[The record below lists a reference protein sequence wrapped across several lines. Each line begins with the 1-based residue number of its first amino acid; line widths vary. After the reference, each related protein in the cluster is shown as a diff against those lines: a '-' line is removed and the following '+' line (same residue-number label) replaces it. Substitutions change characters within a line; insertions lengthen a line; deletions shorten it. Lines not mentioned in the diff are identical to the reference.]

1 MLRVL
6 IICFLWLPQMVLFA
20 QINSKLIN
28 NSLFENYTVSNG
40 LLDEKI
46 HCVFQDSK
54 GWIWLGTDYGAYR
67 FDGYSFTSFDLN
79 DELSIVLSNALI
91 RVIYE
96 APQGIIWI
104 GTDFQGLFRY
114 DVANNILEQFKDK
127 GFTHNSVWDILAD
140 DKQNL
145 WLGTEGGLNYFN
157 TSTKQIE
164 QTYTVTNNQRMPGNW
179 VRKLFFDHKKE
190 LWVGTNKGIAI
201 VDTQGKIINSY
212 LSDTRFNNRENEVW
226 EIYQDNSG
234 TIWIGTYLGGLLYC
248 DDSTRNFRKFELD
261 KVNNRTVT
269 VRSIIQDNK
278 GDLWFGTRGG
288 LYFMNLFNHQLKHYQ
303 NEQNNNFSLIH
314 NSVLDLFI
322 DKKGDLWVGTRNGL
336 SFLNFDKQSFGYL
349 MASENKW
356 NTLNNGEI
364 YVFWEDNQQRLW
376 MGTESGGINIFDP
389 SQDRIAYLTVNEG
402 LSGNCVKAI
411 CPDNYGNI
419 LIGTYLGGLDMYH
432 PKTGKVTIFKHNQDD
447 PGSICDNEV
456 WAIVKDS
463 KSRIWVGTSK
473 GIDLYNDKTQTFE
486 HFGNKYGIGWVAM
499 IYEDRKH
506 NFWLYAPDV
515 EQVVVVKNN
524 QQVIRL
530 DIQSRAMC
538 EDIDGNYWLAT
549 LGQGLIKLNQQFEK
563 LEQYSVNDG
572 ISNNILN
579 GVVNINN
586 VHLWISSNNGLS
598 RFNLET
604 KEIKNYFST
613 DGLLN
618 NKFNYGAFYKIS
630 GNVLAFGGNRGV
642 DFIYLDKINRNDY
655 IPPIVLTSLKVFN
668 RKIEQSKGGILTK
681 HISETKK
688 IVLRHD
694 QNMFSF
700 DFAALN
706 YANSFKN
713 KYKYKLEGFD
723 KDWNDIGTSRVATYT
738 NIEQGEYVFK
748 VIGSNNDNV
757 FNEQGVELTL
767 IILPPFW
774 KTWWF
779 RLLAIVFLALFFALI
794 LLMIRNREKLKQ
806 ELVYERRAARK
817 IQEVDR
823 LKHQFFM
830 NISHEIRT
838 PLSLIIGPVDKL
850 LDQKNTDE
858 VILKNLQIIKRNTTN
873 LKRLVNQLLDYRKL
887 ETGNLKLELRKGNL
901 RSFVE
906 EIVESFRA
914 SADDKEIN
922 LEFNAFQ
929 PSIFFWF
936 DADKVEKI
944 MNNLLSNALKY
955 TPEKGHVSV
964 SISMV
969 FTNDIEE
976 TNLLIPPLDTESV
989 SIEKFVKIRVSDTGI
1004 GIAPEN
1010 ITRIFDRFRRV
1021 EQLEPEQVQG
1031 TGIGLAL
1038 TKELT
1043 KLHLGHLEVKSKPG
1057 KGSRFSV
1064 YLPLDEKGDIDP
1076 EPHTDEMDMNE
1087 PHQPE
1092 RIVKNTQLMALV
1104 VDDNPDL
1111 REFIKTHFTPE
1122 YVILEAKNGKEAW
1135 DMALEKI
1142 PDIIIA
1148 DVMMPVMDGNE
1159 LCKRLK
1165 HDERTSHIPVIMLSA
1180 LTSAENQLAG
1190 IDAGADDYIT
1200 KPFDVGLLKAKVDN
1214 LLSIRKAL
1222 RERYSKEMVL
1232 KPTDIILASPDEKFL
1247 KRLIS
1252 VIEKNISK
1260 EFLDVEF
1267 LSQNM
1272 DVSRTQL
1279 YRKIGAL
1286 TDMTPKEFVKE
1297 IRMKRAAQLIV
1308 QNKLNISEVTYEV
1321 GFSDI
1326 SYFRKCF
1333 REKFGMSAS
1342 EYKKKNVQ

>member
-1 MLRVL
+1 MVQQVAL
-6 IICFLWLPQMVLFA
+6 FPQL
-20 QINSKLIN
+20 NSKLIN

-67 FDGYSFTSFDLN
+67 FDGYSFTSFNLN
-79 DELSIVLSNALI
+79 NELSLILSNALI

-96 APQGIIWI
+96 DPQGIIWI
-104 GTDFQGLFRY
+104 GTDFQGLFKY
-114 DVANNILEQFKDK
+114 DISNNVLEQFKNK
-127 GFTHNSVWDILAD
+127 GFTHNSVCDILAD
-140 DKQNL
+140 EKHNL

-164 QTYTVTNNQRMPGNW
+164 QTYTVANNQRMPGNW

-201 VDTQGKIINSY
+201 VDAQGKIANSY
-212 LSDTRFNNRENEVW
+212 LTDSRYNDRENEVW
-226 EIYQDNSG
+226 EIFQDNSG
-234 TIWIGTYLGGLLYC
+234 NIWIGTYLGGLLYC
-248 DDSTRNFRKFELD
+248 DDSTHNFRKFELD
-261 KVNNRTVT
+261 KTNNRTVT

-288 LYFMNLFNHQLKHYQ
+288 LYSMNQFNPNPKQYL

-336 SFLNFDKQSFGYL
+336 SYLNFDKQSFGYL
-349 MASENKW
+349 MASENKL
-356 NTLNNGEI
+356 NSLNNGEV
-364 YVFWEDNQQRLW
+364 YVFWEDNQQKLW
-376 MGTESGGINIFDP
+376 MGTESGGINIFDA
-389 SQDRIAYLTVNEG
+389 QHNRITYLTVKEG
-402 LSGNCVKAI
+402 LSSNCIKAI
-411 CPDNYGNI
+411 YPDNYGNV
-419 LIGTYLGGLDMYH
+419 LIGTYLGGLNVFNT
-432 PKTGKVTIFKHNQDD
+432 KTGTVNIFKHNQDN
-447 PGSICDNEV
+447 PASICDNEV

-473 GIDLYNDKTQTFE
+473 GIDLYNDKTQSFE
-486 HFGNKYGIGWVAM
+486 HFGDKYGIGWVAM

-515 EQVVVVKNN
+515 EQLFVVKNN
-524 QQVIRL
+524 QQVIKL

-538 EDIDGNYWLAT
+538 EDNAGNYWLAT
-549 LGQGLIKLNQQFEK
+549 LGNGLIKLNQQFE
-563 LEQYSVNDG
+563 EVEHYSVNQG
-572 ISNNILN
+572 ISNSILN
-579 GVVNINN
+579 GIVNINSEN
-586 VHLWISSNNGLS
+586 LWISSNNGLS

-604 KEIKNYFST
+604 KEIKNYFSF

-618 NKFNYGAFYKIS
+618 NKFNYGAFYKTS
-630 GNVLAFGGNRGV
+630 NNVLAFGGNRGV
-642 DFIYLDKINRNDY
+642 DFIYLDKINRNNY

-668 RKIEQSKGGILTK
+668 KKIEQSKGGILTK
-681 HISETKK
+681 LVSETNK
-688 IVLRHD
+688 IVLKHD

-706 YANSFKN
+706 YANSYKN

-723 KDWNDIGTSRVATYT
+723 RDWNDIGTSRVATYT
-738 NIEQGEYVFK
+738 NIDQGEYVFK

-757 FNEQGVELTL
+757 FNEQGVELAL

-779 RLLAIVFLALFFALI
+779 RLLAVVFLVVLFVLI

-806 ELVYERRAARK
+806 ELVYERQTARK

-858 VILKNLQIIKRNTTN
+858 VISKNLQIIKRNTTN
-873 LKRLVNQLLDYRKL
+873 LNRLVNQLLDYRKL

-901 RSFVE
+901 RSFIE
-906 EIVESFRA
+906 EIVESFRTTA
-914 SADDKEIN
+914 EDKEIN
-922 LEFNAFQ
+922 FEFNASQ

-944 MNNLLSNALKY
+944 VNNLLSNAIKY
-955 TPEKGHVSV
+955 TPEKGHISV

-969 FTNDIEE
+969 FANDIEE
-976 TNLLIPPLDTESV
+976 TNLLIPPLDTENASL
-989 SIEKFVKIRVSDTGI
+989 EKYVKIRVADSGI
-1004 GIAPEN
+1004 GITPEN
-1010 ITRIFDRFRRV
+1010 IPKIFDRFRRI
-1021 EQLEPEQVQG
+1021 EQKENEQVQG

-1064 YLPLDEKGDIDP
+1064 YLPYDDKGDVDL
-1076 EPHTDEMDMNE
+1076 ELHTDEVDSIE
-1087 PHQPE
+1087 PHHTE
-1092 RIVKNTQLMALV
+1092 RTGKNTQLLALV

-1111 REFIKTHFTPE
+1111 REFLKTHFTPE
-1122 YVILEAKNGKEAW
+1122 YAILEAKNGKEAW

-1142 PDIIIA
+1142 PDIIVA
-1148 DVMMPVMDGNE
+1148 DVMMQGMDGNE

-1180 LTSAENQLAG
+1180 LTTAENQLAG

-1222 RERYSKEMVL
+1222 RERYSKEMIL

-1342 EYKKKNVQ
+1342 EYKKKNML

>member
-1 MLRVL
+1 MRFLITTYTLLVL
-6 IICFLWLPQMVLFA
+6 SLFA
-20 QINSKLIN
+20 QGQQNSKLIT
-28 NSLFENYTVSNG
+28 NSLFENYSVSNG

-79 DELSIVLSNALI
+79 DELSIILSNALI

-104 GTDFQGLFRY
+104 GTDFQGLFKY
-114 DVANNILEQFKDK
+114 DISKNVLEQFKDK
-127 GFTHNSVWDILAD
+127 GFTHNSVWAILAD
-140 DKQNL
+140 EKQNL

-157 TSTKQIE
+157 TSTNQIE
-164 QTYTVTNNQRMPGNW
+164 QTFTVTSNQQIPGNW
-179 VRKLFFDHKKE
+179 VRKLFFDHQKN

-201 VDTQGKIINSY
+201 FDTQGRITNSY
-212 LSDTRFNNRENEVW
+212 LTDNRYIDRENEVW
-226 EIYQDNSG
+226 EIYQDNTG
-234 TIWIGTYLGGLLYC
+234 TIWIGTYLGGLFYC
-248 DDSTRNFRKFELD
+248 VDSTRNFRKFELD
-261 KVNNRTVT
+261 KANNRTIT
-269 VRSIIQDNK
+269 VRSIIQDSK
-278 GDLWFGTRGG
+278 GNLWFGTRGG
-288 LYFMNLFNHQLKHYQ
+288 LYSLNPFNNNLKQYQ
-303 NEQNNNFSLIH
+303 NEQNNNYSLIH

-349 MASENKW
+349 KAAENKV
-356 NTLNNGEI
+356 NVLNNGEV
-364 YVFWEDNQQRLW
+364 YVFWEDDQQKLW
-376 MGTESGGINIFDP
+376 MGTESGGINIFDAKH
-389 SQDRIAYLTVNEG
+389 DHIKYLTVKDG
-402 LSGNCVKAI
+402 LSSNCIKAI

-419 LIGTYLGGLDMYH
+419 LIGTYLGGLNLYNT
-432 PKTGKVTIFKHNQDD
+432 KTGKVKVFKHNQDN
-447 PGSICDNEV
+447 PASICDNEV

-463 KSRIWVGTSK
+463 KNRIWVGTSN
-473 GIDLYNDKTQTFE
+473 GIDIYNDKTQSFE
-486 HFGNKYGIGWVAM
+486 HFGDKYGIGWVAM
-499 IYEDRKH
+499 IYEDSRH

-515 EQVVVVKNN
+515 EQMFVVKNN
-524 QQVIRL
+524 QEVIKL

-538 EDIDGNYWLAT
+538 EDINGNYWLAT
-549 LGQGLIKLNQQFEK
+549 LGHGLIKLNQQFDQMK
-563 LEQYSVNDG
+563 QYSVNEG
-572 ISNNILN
+572 ISNNIMN
-579 GVVNINN
+579 GIININN
-586 VHLWISSNNGLS
+586 EYLWISSNNGLS
-598 RFNLET
+598 RFNFKT
-604 KEIKNYFST
+604 NEIKNYFSS

-618 NKFNYGAFYKIS
+618 NKFNYGAFYKTS
-630 GNVLAFGGNRGV
+630 ENLLAFGGNLGV
-642 DFIYLDKINRNDY
+642 DFIYLDRINQNEY
-655 IPPIVLTSLKVFN
+655 IPPIVLTSLKVYN
-668 RKIEQSKGGILTK
+668 KKIEQSKEGILTK
-681 HISETKK
+681 HISETRK
-688 IVLRHD
+688 IILKHD

-706 YANSFKN
+706 YANSNKN

-738 NIEQGEYVFK
+738 NIEQGEYVFR

-757 FNEQGVELTL
+757 FNEQGVKLDL

-779 RLLAIVFLALFFALI
+779 RLLAIAFLALFFVLI

-806 ELVYERRAARK
+806 ELVYERRSARK

-850 LDQKNTDE
+850 LNEKNSEE
-858 VILKNLQIIKRNTTN
+858 VVSKNLEIIKRNTTN
-873 LKRLVNQLLDYRKL
+873 LNRLVNQLLDYRKL

-901 RSFVE
+901 RIYIE
-906 EIVESFRA
+906 EIVDSFRTA
-914 SADDKEIN
+914 ADDKEIN
-922 LEFNAFQ
+922 LEFNAYQ

-944 MNNLLSNALKY
+944 INNLLSNAIKY
-955 TPEKGHVSV
+955 TSEKGHISV

-969 FTNDIEE
+969 FASDIED
-976 TNLLIPPLDTESV
+976 TNLLIPPIDAETIRV
-989 SIEKFVKIRVSDTGI
+989 EKYVKISVSDTGV

-1010 ITRIFDRFRRV
+1010 ISRIFDRFRRIGQP
-1021 EQLEPEQVQG
+1021 EHEQVQG
-1031 TGIGLAL
+1031 SGIGLAL

-1043 KLHLGHLEVKSKPG
+1043 KLHAGHIEVKSKLG

-1064 YLPLDEKGDIDP
+1064 YLPFDDHGSIDSENHAEEIDFH
-1076 EPHTDEMDMNE
+1076 EPPNAEQIN
-1087 PHQPE
+1087 
-1092 RIVKNTQLMALV
+1092 KNTQLLALV

-1111 REFIKTHFTPE
+1111 REFIKTHFVPE
-1122 YVILEAKNGKEAW
+1122 YAILEAKNGKEAW
-1135 DMALEKI
+1135 DLALEKI
-1142 PDIIIA
+1142 PDIIVA
-1148 DVMMPVMDGNE
+1148 DVMMPGIDGNE

-1180 LTSAENQLAG
+1180 LTTAENQLAG

-1222 RERYSKEMVL
+1222 RERYSKEMIL
-1232 KPTDIILASPDEKFL
+1232 KPTNIILAAPDEKFL

-1279 YRKIGAL
+1279 YRKVGAL

-1308 QNKLNISEVTYEV
+1308 QNKLNISEVSYEV

-1342 EYKKKNVQ
+1342 EYKKKYVQ

>member
-1 MLRVL
+1 MRYIVL
-6 IICFLWLPQMVLFA
+6 TFVISILSFYTKGQ
-20 QINSKLIN
+20 QNSKLIN
-28 NSLFENYTVSNG
+28 SSLFENYSVSNG

-67 FDGYSFTSFDLN
+67 YDGYSFTSFDLN
-79 DELSIVLSNALI
+79 DDLSIILSNALI
-91 RVIYE
+91 RIIYE
-96 APQGIIWI
+96 APRGIIWI

-114 DVANNILEQFKDK
+114 DVSRNVLEQFKDK

-140 DKQNL
+140 GKQNL

-157 TSTKQIE
+157 TTTNQIE
-164 QTYTVTNNQRMPGNW
+164 QTYTVSSKQQLSGNW
-179 VRKLFFDHKKE
+179 VRKLFFDSKKN
-190 LWVGTNKGIAI
+190 LWVGNNKGITIFDA
-201 VDTQGKIINSY
+201 QGKITNSY
-212 LSDTRFNNRENEVW
+212 LTDARYTDRENEVW

-234 TIWIGTYLGGLLYC
+234 TVWIGTYLGGLFYC
-248 DDSTRNFRKFELD
+248 DDTTRKFRRFELD
-261 KVNNRTVT
+261 KANNRTVT

-278 GDLWFGTRGG
+278 GILWFGTRGG
-288 LYFMNLFNHQLKHYQ
+288 LYSMNPFNHTLNQYQ
-303 NEQNNNFSLIH
+303 NEQNNNYSLVH

-349 MASENKW
+349 KAAENKT
-356 NTLNNGEI
+356 NALNNGEV
-364 YVFWEDNQQRLW
+364 YVFWEDDQHRLW
-376 MGTESGGINIFDP
+376 TGTESGGINIFDARN
-389 SQDRIAYLTVNEG
+389 DRIKYLTVNDG
-402 LSGNCVKAI
+402 LSSNCIKAI
-411 CPDNYGNI
+411 CPDNQGNI
-419 LIGTYLGGLDMYH
+419 LIGTYLGGLNLYNA
-432 PKTGKVTIFKHNQDD
+432 KTGSVKVFKHNQDN
-447 PGSICDNEV
+447 PASLCDNEV
-456 WAIVKDS
+456 WAIIKDN
-463 KSRIWVGTSK
+463 KDRIWVGTSN
-473 GIDLYNDKTQTFE
+473 GIDRYNDKTQSFE
-486 HFGNKYGIGWVAM
+486 HFGEKYGIGWVAM

-515 EQVVVVKNN
+515 EQLFVVKSN
-524 QQVIRL
+524 QQVIKL

-538 EDIDGNYWLAT
+538 EDFDGNYWLAT
-549 LGQGLIKLNQQFEK
+549 LGKGLIKLNQDFQEV
-563 LEQYSVNDG
+563 EHYSVNEG
-572 ISNNILN
+572 LSNNIIN
-579 GVVNINN
+579 GIIYINN
-586 VHLWISSNNGLS
+586 EHLWISSNNGLS
-598 RFNLET
+598 RFNPET
-604 KEIKNYFST
+604 KEIKTYFSS

-618 NKFNYGAFYKIS
+618 NKFNYGAYYKTS
-630 GNVLAFGGNRGV
+630 NNMLAFGGNLGV
-642 DFIYLDKINRNDY
+642 DFIFLDRINRNDY

-668 RKIEQSKGGILTK
+668 KKIELSKDGILAK
-681 HISETKK
+681 PISETKK
-688 IVLRHD
+688 IILQHN

-706 YANSFKN
+706 YANSNKN

-738 NIEQGEYVFK
+738 NIEQGEYVFR

-757 FNEQGVELTL
+757 FNEQGVELAL
-767 IILPPFW
+767 VVLPPFW

-779 RLLAIVFLALFFALI
+779 RLLAIVFLALFFVLI
-794 LLMIRNREKLKQ
+794 LMMIRNREKLKQ
-806 ELVYERRAARK
+806 ELVYERRAAHK
-817 IQEVDR
+817 IHEVDR

-838 PLSLIIGPVDKL
+838 PLSLIIGPTDKL
-850 LDQKNTDE
+850 LSQKNTDE
-858 VILKNLQIIKRNTTN
+858 VIAKNLQIIKRNTTN
-873 LKRLVNQLLDYRKL
+873 LNRLVNQLLDYRNL

-901 RSFVE
+901 RSYIE
-906 EIVESFRA
+906 EIVDSFRTA
-914 SADDKEIN
+914 ADDKEIN

-944 MNNLLSNALKY
+944 INNLLLNAIKY
-955 TPEKGHVSV
+955 TPEKGNISV

-969 FTNDIEE
+969 FAHDIEDSA
-976 TNLLIPPLDTESV
+976 LLIPPLDAES
-989 SIEKFVKIRVSDTGI
+989 ICAEKYIKISVSDTGV

-1010 ITRIFDRFRRV
+1010 ISRIFDRFRRI
-1021 EQLEPEQVQG
+1021 EQLDQEQVQG
-1031 TGIGLAL
+1031 SGIGLAL

-1043 KLHLGHLEVKSKPG
+1043 KLHFGHLQVKSKPG

-1064 YLPLDEKGDIDP
+1064 YLPFDDHSNIDP
-1076 EPHTDEMDMNE
+1076 EAVHDDKDIVESQPTDQVAKD
-1087 PHQPE
+1087 
-1092 RIVKNTQLMALV
+1092 TQLLALV

-1111 REFIKTHFTPE
+1111 REFLKTHFVPE
-1122 YVILEAKNGKEAW
+1122 YAILEAKNGKEAW
-1135 DMALEKI
+1135 ELALEKI
-1142 PDIIIA
+1142 PDIIVA
-1148 DVMMPVMDGNE
+1148 DVMMPGMDGNE

-1180 LTSAENQLAG
+1180 LTTAENQLAG

-1200 KPFDVGLLKAKVDN
+1200 KPFDVSLLKAKVDN

-1222 RERYSKEMVL
+1222 RERYSKEMIL
-1232 KPTDIILASPDEKFL
+1232 KPTNIILAAPDEKFL

-1252 VIEKNISK
+1252 VIEKNISR

-1297 IRMKRAAQLIV
+1297 IRMKRAVQLIV
-1308 QNKLNISEVTYEV
+1308 QNKLNISEITYEV

-1333 REKFGMSAS
+1333 REKFGMNAT
-1342 EYKKKNVQ
+1342 EYKKKYAQ